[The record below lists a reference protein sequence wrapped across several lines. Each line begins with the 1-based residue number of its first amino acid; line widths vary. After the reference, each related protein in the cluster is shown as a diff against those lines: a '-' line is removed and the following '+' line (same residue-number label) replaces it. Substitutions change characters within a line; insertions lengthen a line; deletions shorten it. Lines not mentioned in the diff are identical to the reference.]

1 MVAVAIVTEQ
11 KQHYWHINLIS
22 SSHIGITW
30 PVKPMYRDSGSL
42 WQAENQSLREKL
54 LRLGHS
60 PAELQG
66 TASENI
72 IEEASDSIV
81 GKPIIS
87 FTIWDCWKTT
97 HLSVDFTTR
106 NGFGDGL
113 FLSLPWF
120 TTLKLQ
126 TLPLFWARGPWG
138 LVPRIDSPKQVT
150 TRRGAL
156 SVLLRRRRHEG
167 WQQPQ
172 HLMCW
177 TWSFYDQYIYIW
189 YII

>member
-1 MVAVAIVTEQ
+1 
-11 KQHYWHINLIS
+11 
-22 SSHIGITW
+22 
-30 PVKPMYRDSGSL
+30 
-42 WQAENQSLREKL
+42 
-54 LRLGHS
+54 
-60 PAELQG
+60 
-66 TASENI
+66 
-72 IEEASDSIV
+72 
-81 GKPIIS
+81 
-87 FTIWDCWKTT
+87 
-97 HLSVDFTTR
+97 
-106 NGFGDGL
+106 
-113 FLSLPWF
+113 LSLPWF

-177 TWSFYDQYIYIW
+177 TWSFYDQYIYMIYNII
-189 YII
+189 YIYIYLINDVMIMLWRFVVWNL